1 MAGVMGW
8 GVGLVRGPGGGEE
21 GVSMSM
27 VGSYDR
33 GVDPCWNLPTFVGLS
48 Y

>member
-1 MAGVMGW
+1 MMGW
-8 GVGLVRGPGGGEE
+8 GVGLVWGPGGGEE

-27 VGSYDR
+27 VGCYDR
-33 GVDPCWNLPTFVGLS
+33 GVDPSWNLQNFDDLS

>member
-8 GVGLVRGPGGGEE
+8 GVGLVWGPGGGEE

-27 VGSYDR
+27 VGCYDR
-33 GVDPCWNLPTFVGLS
+33 GLDPGWNLQNFENLL

>member
-1 MAGVMGW
+1 MMGW
-8 GVGLVRGPGGGEE
+8 GVGLVRGPVGGKE

-27 VGSYDR
+27 VGCNDR
-33 GVDPCWNLPTFVGLS
+33 GVDPCWNLQHFVGLS